1 MKRKWKMMIMKNRN
15 VKKMMRMKWNL
26 KTLAQIIV
34 RVTHKMRKVNDTKID
49 KSKSNEIK
57 RN

>member
-1 MKRKWKMMIMKNRN
+1 
-15 VKKMMRMKWNL
+15 MMRMKWNL